1 LDGFSFSRW
10 PPENLEFIIHAE
22 NEYIILFYFGIKH
35 GYQTRPGVDPVKELD
50 PGLHGL
56 TQVNPVQPK
65 II

>member
-22 NEYIILFYFGIKH
+22 NEYIILFYFGI
-35 GYQTRPGVDPVKELD
+35 PGVDPVKELD